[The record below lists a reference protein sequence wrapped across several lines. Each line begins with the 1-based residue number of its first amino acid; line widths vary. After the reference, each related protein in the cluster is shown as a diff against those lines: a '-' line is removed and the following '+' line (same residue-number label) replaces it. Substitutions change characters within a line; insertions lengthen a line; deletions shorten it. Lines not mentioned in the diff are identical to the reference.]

1 LSHQPQ
7 GMQKN
12 WLQIEASG
20 KKAVIKLEG
29 KISPLAKT
37 SELFDAEM
45 TKLEKAGVTEA
56 KIKINSVGGSVIE
69 GIKMYNRVKA
79 SPMAVTKEVVQLAA
93 SMSAVLASGGEINKP
108 AKMMFHKPF
117 IPKLENASAADLREI
132 AELLENYET
141 EMIAMVAE
149 STNLSAEEI
158 RAKFFKEEDT
168 WLTAEQAVEAG
179 IMTGLVN
186 TKTSYQLPQNWL
198 ELDAAASY
206 DATQK
211 GTNPQK
217 NTMEGI
223 EVEAVAKE
231 LGMTAGSTKEQVLAE
246 IANVK
251 DLKAKNELLKD
262 KVAALE
268 ASVETEKKAKVVA
281 FVEDVIAQGKA
292 GEGERAQLLLDATAS
307 FEVVKRVF
315 DKIPAKVD
323 LSNIGKGS
331 GAEGSASATSRKDWD
346 YNAWCEKD
354 PQGLTNMKKNDR
366 PKYDAL
372 IDAYANS

>member
-1 LSHQPQ
+1 
-7 GMQKN
+7 MQKD
-12 WLQIEASG
+12 WLNIQAHG

-117 IPKLENASAADLREI
+117 IPKLENASAADLREV
-132 AELLENYET
+132 AELLENYES

-149 STNLSAEEI
+149 STTLSAEEI

-186 TKTSYQLPQNWL
+186 AKTSYQLPQNWL

-211 GTNPQK
+211 GTNPHA
-217 NTMEGI
+217 NMELD
-223 EVEAVAKE
+223 VQAVAKE
-231 LGMTAGSTKEQVLAE
+231 LGMTAGSTTEQVMAELAKT
-246 IANVK
+246 K
-251 DLKAKNELLKD
+251 DLKAQNELLKD
-262 KVAALE
+262 KVTALE

-292 GEGERAQLLLDATAS
+292 CEGERAQLLLDATAS

-331 GAEGSASATSRKDWD
+331 GAEGSDKESRKDWD
-346 YNAWCEKD
+346 YNAWCDKD
-354 PQGLTNMKKNDR
+354 PQGLKDMKKNN
-366 PKYDAL
+366 PEGYNKL
-372 IDAYANS
+372 IDDYSKI